1 MFAVFVNVIVFV
13 VIIILI
19 VWEVIECFCMLCLVE
34 GGMMMVIVVVG
45 LLVNIFFF
53 WLFYYGSEEKNF
65 NVWAAVLYVFGD
77 LLGLV
82 GVIIVV
88 LIIIWIGWIFVDFI
102 FLILVLFLVLCSVWW
117 LLKDSVNELFEGVLV
132 LLDIVE
138 LKCCMCWEILEV
150 CNVYYV
156 YVWMVGE
163 KLVMM
168 LYV

>member
-1 MFAVFVNVIVFV
+1 MNVIVFV

-19 VWEVIECFCMLCLVE
+19 VWEAIERFRTSRSVE

-65 NVWAAVLYVFGD
+65 NVRVAVLYVFGD
-77 LLGLV
+77 LLGSV
-82 GVIIVV
+82 GVIIVA

-102 FLILVLFLVLCSVWW
+102 FSILVSFLVLRSAWR
-117 LLKDSVNELFEGVLV
+117 LLKDSVNELFEGVSV
-132 LLDIVE
+132 SLDIVE
-138 LKCCMCWEILEV
+138 LKRRMCREISEV
-150 CNVYYV
+150 RNVYYV

-163 KLVMM
+163 KSVMT